1 MTSRMYVQMLLGL
14 LLGIVSPAITAYL
27 IYKFKYDYI
36 TIDMLKISKAL
47 LVPLLQYGALTN
59 LAWFFLFNY
68 LMKIYI
74 QRGIIFGTIVIA
86 FYIVYVK
93 FFGH

>member
-1 MTSRMYVQMLLGL
+1 MTSRMYVQMFLGL
-14 LLGIVSPAITAYL
+14 LLGIVSPVITALL
-27 IYKFKYDYI
+27 INKFKFDYHTMDLYKF
-36 TIDMLKISKAL
+36 SKAF
-47 LVPLLQYGALTN
+47 LVPLLQLGALSN

-68 LMKIYI
+68 YRKTYV

-86 FYIVYVK
+86 FYIVYLK

>member
-1 MTSRMYVQMLLGL
+1 MTSRMYVQMFLGL
-14 LLGIVSPAITAYL
+14 LLGIVSPVITALL
-27 IYKFKYDYI
+27 INKFKFDYHTMDLYKF
-36 TIDMLKISKAL
+36 SKAF
-47 LVPLLQYGALTN
+47 LVPLLQLGALSN

-68 LMKIYI
+68 FRKTYV

-86 FYIVYVK
+86 FYIVYLK

>member
-14 LLGIVSPAITAYL
+14 LLGIISPVITAIL
-27 IYKFKYDYI
+27 INKFKFEYHTMDFYKF
-36 TIDMLKISKAL
+36 SRAF
-47 LVPLLQYGALTN
+47 LVPLLQLGALTN

-68 LMKIYI
+68 LRKTYI